1 MNTITLETT
10 LPVLDA
16 LTAETCK
23 RGTKAH
29 IEKRALERLIVDH
42 NRMVTVLR
50 SHGIQVEN

>member
-23 RGTKAH
+23 RGKKSH
-29 IEKRALERLIVDH
+29 IDKRALERLIVDH